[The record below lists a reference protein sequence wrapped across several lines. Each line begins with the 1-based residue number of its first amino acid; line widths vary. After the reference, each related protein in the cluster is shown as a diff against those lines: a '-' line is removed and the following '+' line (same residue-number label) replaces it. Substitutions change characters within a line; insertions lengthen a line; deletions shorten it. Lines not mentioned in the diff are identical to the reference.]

1 MNEQKKSKVSI
12 FNKKQQIS
20 LLVLTIILLS
30 LLIYLILSGTNFL
43 VSILVISFLFLF
55 FFGLIYKSNEISLSS
70 YLPSSREKPES
81 SRKKSKKQYKVETLI
96 RDTPESLDFTYHR
109 PLIRKCPNCGLILT
123 RSAKKCPN
131 CGNNPTQ

>member
-12 FNKKQQIS
+12 FNRKKQIS
-20 LLVLTIILLS
+20 LVVLTIILLI
-30 LLIYLILSGTNFL
+30 LLLYLILSGTNFL

-55 FFGLIYKSNEISLSS
+55 FFGLIYKSDEISLSS
-70 YLPSSREKPES
+70 YLPSSREKSES
-81 SRKKSKKQYKVETLI
+81 SRKKSKKQYKVETPI
-96 RDTPESLDFTYHR
+96 RDTPESLDFSYHR
-109 PLIRKCPNCGLILT
+109 PLIRKCPNCGMILT